1 MTMQSDFKGY
11 PYLAWK
17 PLFPE
22 PHEGDINEMFSERD
36 GVHAEAVLL
45 SRIEARR
52 VELKQKDGKPRK
64 ALLSISAVPG
74 YKGARDITVNV
85 IFRVIDAE
93 KMATYAAEQW
103 QRGANAGAPQPA
115 PVPNDSRPVWDMV
128 IDDMRRRDQT
138 GRQRYGTPLQ
148 AGNGRD
154 ALRDAYEEA
163 LDLCVYLRQAIE
175 ERGAVK

>member
-36 GVHAEAVLL
+36 G
-45 SRIEARR
+45 